1 MNCYNNDISFQF
13 IILFR
18 SFWASIHRFALWI
31 SLHLASYV
39 VFYCS
44 AHIIYDR
51 RLCLGLHCCD
61 LTSWPKS
68 ICGGKDSF
76 NLRALSS
83 HPITEEQKWA
93 RIQGRNQN
101 RNYKEYCF
109 LSLFSLHSYAAEDY
123 QPWGVT
129 IHSRMSL
136 PALIISQ
143 ANALHIADRAIL

>member
-1 MNCYNNDISFQF
+1 MNCYNNDISSQF
-13 IILFR
+13 IILFLSIWLSIR
-18 SFWASIHRFALWI
+18 SFALWI

-39 VFYCS
+39 VFCCS
-44 AHIIYDR
+44 VHIIYDR
-51 RLCLGLHCCD
+51 RLCFGLRCD

-68 ICGGKDSF
+68 SCGGKDSF

-83 HPITEEQKWA
+83 QSITEEQKWA

-123 QPWGVT
+123 QCWGVT

-143 ANALHIADRAIL
+143 ANVLHIADRTIL